1 MTGFGNPDTQRE
13 QAVYQI
19 MGIPLGRGGVDGI
32 RGPATNSAREL
43 FAERMGIDPKNEVK
57 IKEAIDGK
65 LKDTFTRENFL
76 RNLSIIS
83 PDKLNMN
90 DVKASQWLLKEQGM
104 DMSKSIN
111 PLNGMM
117 DGRLGPDT
125 RNAIQESKRAAP
137 SQDDIAK
144 YGGPNAR
151 FINDLVA
158 TKGWGYNQE
167 KDLNSPNV
175 QAFDRAAAGATPL
188 VEATPAV
195 APKIEQ
201 KVALGLPENGR

>member
-1 MTGFGNPDTQRE
+1 MAGFGNPDTQRE

-32 RGPATNSAREL
+32 RGPSTNAAREL
-43 FAERMGIDPKNEVK
+43 FAERLGIDPKNEVK
-57 IKEAIDGK
+57 IKEALDGK

-76 RNLSIIS
+76 RNLSTIA
-83 PDKLNMN
+83 PDKLSVN
-90 DVKASQWLLKEQGM
+90 DVKASQWLLKEHGM

-125 RNAIQESKRAAP
+125 RTAIQESKRAAP
-137 SQDDIAK
+137 TPDEVAK
-144 YGGPNAR
+144 YTGENAR

-175 QAFDRAAAGATPL
+175 QAFDKAAAGVTPTP
-188 VEATPAV
+188 EAAPAV
-195 APKIEQ
+195 APKHEQ
-201 KVALGLPENGR
+201 KVALVLGNER